1 MSQAPNILLITT
13 DQQRFDTINAAGNPH
28 ILTPNLNFLCDQGM
42 RFTRAYSDCPVCM
55 PARATILTGRHG
67 YTNKLTDNID
77 AVDPV
82 DPQSTVA
89 GLLTRA
95 GYQTRLV
102 GKTHFP
108 KFRVNYGFE
117 HVEPCDDYYRHMA
130 RHPEKGVP
138 MDHGLG
144 QNNLEPGI
152 ATVSESDSLTHWT
165 VDRSVEF
172 LETRD
177 ASRPFFL
184 WTSFTKPH
192 PPLDPCLNYWQL
204 YQNRS
209 VPEPVHGDWSRSLP
223 ENSAFK
229 FYTDVLN
236 PWPERFSE
244 ETLRDVRRAYYACIT
259 QIDYNLGK
267 LFARLREMGQ
277 LDNTWIIFTSDHG
290 EFLGDHGLG
299 AKMLPLEASAHV
311 PFLVRPPTGTA
322 MNERRGTTSGAL
334 ITLADILPTAA
345 AMAGVEV
352 PENVAI
358 DGIDLLSVVEG
369 QQAGREEVFFQ
380 CGELHGLLSGQW
392 KYAFADTTEEE
403 LLFNLE
409 SDPEE
414 LTNLAEQSKHKAERD
429 RLHNTL
435 MEHLKATDH
444 PCMESGE
451 FQHRPVP
458 AANRGVWPG
467 HHSIGVPSDV
477 LH

>member
-1 MSQAPNILLITT
+1 MSQPPNILLITT

-28 ILTPNLNFLCDQGM
+28 ILTPNLNFLCDQGL
-42 RFTRAYSDCPVCM
+42 RFNRAYSDCPVCM
-55 PARATILTGRHG
+55 PARTTILTGRHG
-67 YTNKLTDNID
+67 YSNKVTDNND
-77 AVDPV
+77 KVDPI

-95 GYQTRLV
+95 GYQSRLV

-152 ATVSESDSLTHWT
+152 STVSESNSLTHWT
-165 VDRSVEF
+165 VDRSIEF

-177 ASRPFFL
+177 TSRPFFL

-204 YQNRS
+204 YQNRT
-209 VPEPVHGDWSRSLP
+209 VPEPVYGNWSHSLP
-223 ENSAFK
+223 EKSGFK
-229 FYTDVLN
+229 RFTDTLN
-236 PWPERFSE
+236 PWPERFSD
-244 ETLRDVRRAYYACIT
+244 ETLRNVRRAYYACIT

-277 LDNTWIIFTSDHG
+277 LDNTWILFTSDHG

-311 PFLVRPPTGTA
+311 PFLVRPPTGTP
-322 MNERRGTTSGAL
+322 MNERRGTTSDAL
-334 ITLADILPTAA
+334 VTLADILPTAA
-345 AMAGVEV
+345 AMAGVPV
-352 PENVAI
+352 PKDVAA
-358 DGIDLLSVVEG
+358 DGLDLLAVLEG
-369 QQAGREEVFFQ
+369 KQAGRERVFFQ
-380 CGELHGLLSGQW
+380 CAELHGLLSGKW
-392 KYAFADTTEEE
+392 KYAFVDTTEEAMLFDLQCDPQE
-403 LLFNLE
+403 LN
-409 SDPEE
+409 
-414 LTNLAEQSKHKAERD
+414 NLADQPDYQADRN
-429 RLHNTL
+429 RLHAAL
-435 MEHLKATDH
+435 MDHLKATGHSCMAGGKFEPRPPH
-444 PCMESGE
+444 P
-451 FQHRPVP
+451 PT
-458 AANRGVWPG
+458 RGAWPG
-467 HHSIGVPSDV
+467 HHSIAVPSDV